1 MNVMVHPDA
10 DGARKALGHLGFRP
24 RINTTPKPVFI
35 HEGVALVSVGNGLHA
50 SVDIADAPVVA
61 ALNWRACKAAN
72 TLYVRTNVRDEN
84 GRDVILKL
92 HRLLLLL
99 SDQSVVAD
107 HINGDGLDNRR
118 ANLRV
123 ASRFE
128 NMQNRRLPS
137 HNSSG
142 FKGVAFCPAT
152 GRWRAEIYAD
162 GKRYRLGRFNTP
174 ELAAAAYDA
183 AARKL
188 HGEFARTNEMLA
200 A

>member
-10 DGARKALGHLGFRP
+10 DGARKVLEGLGLRP
-24 RINTTPKPVFI
+24 RINTVPKPVFI
-35 HEGVALVSVGNGLHA
+35 HEAVALVPVGHGLHA
-50 SVDIADAPVVA
+50 SADIADAAVVA
-61 ALNWRACKAAN
+61 AMNWHVFKAPN
-72 TLYVRTNVRDEN
+72 TLYVRTNVWSAN
-84 GRDVILKL
+84 GKQVTLPM
-92 HRLLLLL
+92 HRFLLLLN
-99 SDQSVVAD
+99 DRSVVAD

-152 GRWRAEIYAD
+152 GRWRAEIYAY
-162 GKRYRLGRFNTP
+162 GKRHRLGRFDTP
-174 ELAAAAYDA
+174 ELAAAAYDD
-183 AARKL
+183 AARRL